1 MGIKNIVKQLL
12 PQTRRITNQC
22 NIFLPV
28 FKPNLTNSNHNRDP
42 NKRQN
47 PANNDRSRIHI
58 RVKTHIVQLVPQ
70 VLVLN
75 NFIKVLQVV
84 MKTYLQHEAKK
95 TDSGGIRD
103 STTTET
109 PE

>member
-1 MGIKNIVKQLL
+1 M
-12 PQTRRITNQC
+12 
-22 NIFLPV
+22 
-28 FKPNLTNSNHNRDP
+28 FKYIISVPSSSIPSQNSANSNHNRDP

-58 RVKTHIVQLVPQ
+58 RVKTHIVQLV
-70 VLVLN
+70 
-75 NFIKVLQVV
+75 LQTRP
-84 MKTYLQHEAKK
+84 KQLHKNPTSRNETYLQHEAKK

>member
-1 MGIKNIVKQLL
+1 MASIAAGFGGNIAV
-12 PQTRRITNQC
+12 IE
-22 NIFLPV
+22 
-28 FKPNLTNSNHNRDP
+28 TNSNHNRDP

>member
-1 MGIKNIVKQLL
+1 M
-12 PQTRRITNQC
+12 
-22 NIFLPV
+22 
-28 FKPNLTNSNHNRDP
+28 FKYIISVPSSSIPSQNSANSNHNRDP

-58 RVKTHIVQLVPQ
+58 RVKTHIVQLVLQ
-70 VLVLN
+70 VL
-75 NFIKVLQVV
+75 
-84 MKTYLQHEAKK
+84 AKK